1 MDAVGHPLDWWA
13 YGGYQMV
20 MRELRCTKA
29 IARHK
34 VRAKLD
40 EYYNR
45 TGDSMWKPVGNR
57 GFALL
62 RKAILDGRILDNELR

>member
-20 MRELRCTKA
+20 MRELKCTQT

-34 VRAKLD
+34 VRAKID
-40 EYYNR
+40 EYYSR
-45 TGDSMWKPVGNR
+45 TGDPMWKPVGNR
-57 GFALL
+57 GYAAL
-62 RKAILDGRILDNELR
+62 RRTIMAGRSLDNELT